1 MTAGRGAVW
10 AAMALVLLC
19 AGCRE
24 EAPQE
29 VGQIRPVRT
38 ISVQPRAKATPQT
51 FSGRVVAQDH
61 PTLAFRIGG
70 RLAERPVDVGMYV
83 TQGQVIARL
92 EPENE
97 LNALRSARAALADA
111 EGGLRRADGQFQRQ
125 SHLRER
131 GVATQADF
139 EAAEQARRAAAARVE
154 AAVAQLRTA
163 EDLVGFT
170 ILEADAPGNVT
181 AVSAEPGEVVA
192 PGQPVVRLARRE
204 GRDAVFEVPA
214 EQLAALDPEAEILVT
229 GRSDNTQRAA
239 GRVREVSP
247 EADPV
252 TRTFTINVGL
262 ADPPPTFLIG
272 TAVTLSIA
280 GAADDSLAIPA
291 TALTDR
297 NGTTGAW
304 VADPEKGTVSFR
316 PLEILRRDP
325 ATAAVGRGLAA
336 GEIVVTAGAGQ
347 LREGQKVRLIG
358 AGL

>member
-1 MTAGRGAVW
+1 MTARRGTAW
-10 AAMALVLLC
+10 TAMTLVLLC
-19 AGCRE
+19 AGCGAEAPE
-24 EAPQE
+24 EAEP
-29 VGQIRPVRT
+29 IRPVRT
-38 ISVQPRAKATPQT
+38 ISVQPGVKATPQT
-51 FSGRVVAQDH
+51 FSGRIAAQDH

-70 RLAERPVDVGMYV
+70 RVAERPVDVGMDV
-83 TQGQVIARL
+83 KQGQVIARL
-92 EPENE
+92 DPENE

-111 EGGLRRADGQFQRQ
+111 EGALRRADGQLQRQ
-125 SHLRER
+125 SHLRDR
-131 GVATQADF
+131 GVATRADF
-139 EAAEQARRAAAARVE
+139 ETAEQARRAAAARVE
-154 AAVAQLRTA
+154 AALAQLRIA

-214 EQLAALDPEAEILVT
+214 EQLAALDPDADILVT
-229 GRSDNTQRAA
+229 GGSDNTHRAV

-252 TRTFTINVGL
+252 TRTFTISVGL

-272 TAVTLSIA
+272 TSVTLSVA

-316 PLEILRRDP
+316 PLQILRRNA
-325 ATAAVGRGLAA
+325 ATAAVGRGLVV
-336 GEIVVTAGAGQ
+336 GDIVVTAGAGQ

-358 AGL
+358 RES